1 MKNAPAGSSISR
13 LNRFSIRCAPMCVSP
28 TSCDGSGWLIDPL
41 QRTICKKII
50 GRGNNQSISASISF
64 REPSQSLHSS
74 YFESIQRF
82 PIAVISSRVQQ
93 LLPTAVILAVLAVV
107 KPDGTAIFASDLC
120 KYPKE
125 KRMRNLSF
133 VKRMTALAMALMFL
147 VASNVTRVEAA
158 PVNNLTPEQIEAIA
172 TNMFNK
178 FAAMDAQGTA
188 SLFAANGTIEDP
200 VGTTPIQ
207 GTQAIIAY
215 LETFPTIL
223 DEIRIQSFD
232 VTVAGQEAAL
242 KWRLRF
248 KTKSGNV
255 FFVDG
260 IGILKINEDGKV
272 QSDREYFDLAYF
284 QAQLQQ

>member
-1 MKNAPAGSSISR
+1 VKSS
-13 LNRFSIRCAPMCVSP
+13 A
-28 TSCDGSGWLIDPL
+28 T
-41 QRTICKKII
+41 
-50 GRGNNQSISASISF
+50 
-64 REPSQSLHSS
+64 SS
-74 YFESIQRF
+74 YSSNLRIIAALES
-82 PIAVISSRVQQ
+82 
-93 LLPTAVILAVLAVV
+93 
-107 KPDGTAIFASDLC
+107 DGGRCSHQINAIF
-120 KYPKE
+120 KGE
-125 KRMRNLSF
+125 GMRNLSF

-147 VASNVTRVEAA
+147 VASNVMRAEAA
-158 PVNNLTPEQIEAIA
+158 PANNLTPEQIEAIVL
-172 TNMFNK
+172 NMYDK
-178 FAAMDAQGTA
+178 FTAFDAQGTTDC
-188 SLFAANGTIEDP
+188 FAPDGTIEDS

-248 KTKSGNV
+248 KTKTGNV

-260 IGILKINEDGKV
+260 IGILKINEQGKV